1 MISAPEPKHTGAA
14 FEQAQSACS
23 GLRLGRSPA
32 ARWAANAAPVCLGSG
47 AEIIS
52 RRLSRF
58 LPVLAGMAF
67 VIKKIKYL
75 IDLLAQNNY
84 NKTHKQYFPA
94 FQAVLVGIIK

>member
-1 MISAPEPKHTGAA
+1 MSAPGPKHTGAA

-32 ARWAANAAPVCLGSG
+32 ARWAANAAPVCLGYG
-47 AEIIS
+47 ALIS

-67 VIKKIKYL
+67 VIKKIKYCRFVKH
-75 IDLLAQNNY
+75 IGQ
-84 NKTHKQYFPA
+84 
-94 FQAVLVGIIK
+94 